1 MTEKSVGWV
10 SVRKVMESDGDHV
23 ELTLNVGTFESA
35 LIVNIDAGDWSRMLS
50 SVNLPVAAE
59 VRFAPKG

>member
-10 SVRKVMESDGDHV
+10 SVRKVVEADGDHV

-35 LIVNIDAGDWSRMLS
+35 LIINIDAGDWSRMLS
-50 SVNLPVAAE
+50 SVNLPVPAE

>member
-1 MTEKSVGWV
+1 MSEKSVGWV

-35 LIVNIDAGDWSRMLS
+35 LIISIDAGDWSRMLS
-50 SVNLPVAAE
+50 AVNLPVAAE